1 MRLGHRDPVPD
12 ALRGAI
18 VALGNFD
25 GFHLGHQRVVAEAV
39 AWARAEGRPAIVAT
53 FDPHPVRHFAPH
65 VPPFRL
71 TSLDQREEL
80 FSAAGADAM
89 LVFRFDDALA
99 ATTAEGFVRDLLGAH
114 IGAAG
119 VVTGEDFTFGKARG
133 GNVALLRDV
142 GAGCG
147 IATRQI
153 GPVEED
159 GQVISSSRIRDALKA
174 GECETAARLLT
185 RPFTVRGPVIHGD
198 KRGRDLGYPT
208 ANIDMGSYLRPR
220 FGIYAVSARV
230 VASGQVLHGAAN
242 LGVRPS
248 FDPPREVLEPHFFDF
263 SGDLYGQDLDIAFRH
278 FLRPEAKFASLEALK
293 AQMEADCEEARALL
307 SGSRGDAET
316 RS

>member
-1 MRLGHRDPVPD
+1 
-12 ALRGAI
+12 
-18 VALGNFD
+18 
-25 GFHLGHQRVVAEAV
+25 
-39 AWARAEGRPAIVAT
+39 
-53 FDPHPVRHFAPH
+53 
-65 VPPFRL
+65 
-71 TSLDQREEL
+71 
-80 FSAAGADAM
+80 
-89 LVFRFDDALA
+89 
-99 ATTAEGFVRDLLGAH
+99 
-114 IGAAG
+114 

-307 SGSRGDAET
+307 SGSHGLAAWPQQSGRVRLVGAFHSQARLRQKRET
-316 RS
+316 LRASASPRANKIAQSPRPR